1 MVFVSS
7 SVNGRMIKVIILF
20 LLKKLEKHCRSRS
33 ARQPRGS
40 GSVRRTQVTSCRLN
54 KVFVGFWIN
63 ASIMAAVDVEDESIL
78 ASIFKDSFP
87 ENWRGKPDFAAYL
100 SQLSSCGVDELNRE
114 PERLAEERAQILQQT
129 RELAF
134 TNYKTFIRTADCTQH
149 IYTDFSTVENCLS
162 KLLHKLPSFTERCRS
177 VRRWSTDDVF
187 NISSIRHTSICCHAT
202 SAYF

>member
-1 MVFVSS
+1 
-7 SVNGRMIKVIILF
+7 
-20 LLKKLEKHCRSRS
+20 
-33 ARQPRGS
+33 
-40 GSVRRTQVTSCRLN
+40 
-54 KVFVGFWIN
+54 
-63 ASIMAAVDVEDESIL
+63 MAAVDVEDESIL

-87 ENWRGKPDFAAYL
+87 DNWREKPDFAVYL

-149 IYTDFSTVENCLS
+149 IYSDFSTVEKCLS

-177 VRRWSTDDVF
+177 VQTTARQLMTSCF
-187 NISSIRHTSICCHAT
+187 NISSISHTSVCFHAT
-202 SAYF
+202 SAYSLDTSVYSLDTSVFCKVTCTS